1 MKRNKFAKMLLT
13 WSDKEKKNKK
23 LDNTF
28 SKLCFIER
36 IKAYIKKVYWVESFY
51 DSKLEYW
58 TLKDKIKIEWVD
70 ITCFTLSWKWWSE
83 RVAFNF

>member
-36 IKAYIKKVYWVESFY
+36 IKAYIKKVY
-51 DSKLEYW
+51 
-58 TLKDKIKIEWVD
+58 
-70 ITCFTLSWKWWSE
+70 
-83 RVAFNF
+83 